1 MSEANEIDDDE
12 IGIWNYRIVNV
23 KSKNG
28 GKDWYCL
35 QEVHYRGGKPM
46 GYGEPCLG
54 SETMETFMFVWQ
66 MLEQALK
73 EPPLQEEDFKKGEA
87 K

>member
-1 MSEANEIDDDE
+1 VSEANEI
-12 IGIWNYRIVNV
+12 GTWNYRIVNV
-23 KSKNG
+23 KSENG
-28 GKDWYCL
+28 DWYCL

-54 SETMETFMFVWQ
+54 SETMETFMLVWE
-66 MLEQALK
+66 MMEQALK
-73 EPPLQEEDFKKGEA
+73 EPPLQEEDFKKGET